1 MPEHTGYLVRV
12 EGRFGSVLLYRYLQ
26 PVEALDF
33 QNELRHEMQD
43 GKNKWKID
51 RAITIPEEKCIGMT
65 GDGEV
70 LYVFE
75 GAAQYYRFFRKRRF
89 TELFIVHDVQ
99 DSENLTDE
107 EKKRYEVI
115 LDQFIFAYR
124 AFTGDVS
131 VRMPNDLV
139 GDYPVIRA
147 GIHEYSEQELQ
158 MPELQRI
165 TILPNMTIGV
175 EALPLGFNLHEI
187 KPPAVDPERAGPLM
201 SAFLASGDSVPD
213 AQSLLV
219 KALEVLKIANDCR
232 YALLLGFFSIELVV
246 TDLLR
251 HVKEKAGISN
261 NTLKQYESEVG
272 MSYKINVELPL
283 VFEPNHPVR
292 QLIPDLKTA
301 NSIRNK
307 VVHEGRKVTYEEAG
321 AVITAA
327 DKLIKALR

>member
-12 EGRFGSVLLYRYLQ
+12 EDRFGSVLLYRYLQ

-33 QNELRHEMQD
+33 QNELRQEMQD
-43 GKNKWKID
+43 LKNKWTID
-51 RAITIPEEKCIGMT
+51 RPITIPEEKCIGMASE
-65 GDGEV
+65 GEV

-75 GAAQYYRFFRKRRF
+75 GAAHYYRFFKKRKF

-99 DSENLTDE
+99 DTENLNDE
-107 EKKRYEVI
+107 EKKRYEGI

-147 GIHEYSEQELQ
+147 GVHDYSEEELQ
-158 MPELQRI
+158 MPEPQRI
-165 TILPNMTIGV
+165 TTLPNMNIGV

-201 SAFLASGDSVPD
+201 SAFLVSGDSVPD

-219 KALEVLKIANDCR
+219 KALEELKIANDYR
-232 YALLLGFFSIELVV
+232 
-246 TDLLR
+246 
-251 HVKEKAGISN
+251 
-261 NTLKQYESEVG
+261 
-272 MSYKINVELPL
+272 
-283 VFEPNHPVR
+283 
-292 QLIPDLKTA
+292 
-301 NSIRNK
+301 
-307 VVHEGRKVTYEEAG
+307 
-321 AVITAA
+321 
-327 DKLIKALR
+327 